1 LQQTVKLEI
10 AQHEQ
15 HDQDMM
21 KPAALVVSLK
31 NLRSLLW
38 ELTSSS
44 GRGVKNNNYHDHDI
58 VADQALIALEV
69 VESQWLQRE
78 SELEQERMEIRQ
90 MAITFKQVQIIIQT
104 LPAAAATSLL
114 LSLHFSCLCNGSMS
128 FSCCCCCCFLFG
140 KGAHRQVL
148 QPSCSSLED

>member
-1 LQQTVKLEI
+1 MGLLLQ
-10 AQHEQ
+10 
-15 HDQDMM
+15 
-21 KPAALVVSLK
+21 
-31 NLRSLLW
+31 
-38 ELTSSS
+38 
-44 GRGVKNNNYHDHDI
+44 
-58 VADQALIALEV
+58 LEV

-114 LSLHFSCLCNGSMS
+114 LSLHFSCLCNGSIS
-128 FSCCCCCCFLFG
+128 FSCCCCFFLFG
-140 KGAHRQVL
+140 KGLFGKGGHRQVL

>member
-1 LQQTVKLEI
+1 M
-10 AQHEQ
+10 APYEQ

-38 ELTSSS
+38 ELTSWS
-44 GRGVKNNNYHDHDI
+44 GRGVKNNYHDHDI

-114 LSLHFSCLCNGSMS
+114 LSLHFSCLCNGSIS
-128 FSCCCCCCFLFG
+128 FSCCCFLFG
-140 KGAHRQVL
+140 KGGHRQVL
-148 QPSCSSLED
+148 QPSCSSLEE